1 MLKFGIITGIDAGAG
16 KVRVHFDDD
25 DIVSDWLPITV
36 KNALKNK
43 DSFPLDVKEHVA
55 CLMDEHCENG
65 VCLGA
70 IYSKNVKPTGGN
82 KDKWRKVFEDG
93 TVLEYDRS
101 AHKLTV
107 DAKGTVDVKAT
118 GAVSVD
124 TDAAATVKATAV
136 TLDAPTVTCTGALTA
151 ASISTSGGGDIT
163 AAGKI
168 TATGDIK
175 TTGGD
180 VENSLSIKLG
190 IHKHLGVTPGG
201 GTTALPTP

>member
-1 MLKFGIITGIDAGAG
+1 M
-16 KVRVHFDDD
+16 HFDDD
-25 DIVSDWLPITV
+25 DIVSDWLPVTV

-70 IYSKNVKPTGGN
+70 IYSKDVKPAGGN
-82 KDKWRKVFEDG
+82 KDKWRKVFDDG

-107 DAKGTVDVKAT
+107 DAKGAVDVKAT
-118 GAVSVD
+118 GNIKAETS
-124 TDAAATVKATAV
+124 AQATVKAPTI
-136 TLDAPTVTCTGALTA
+136 TLDGTVTVTGPLTA
-151 ASISTSGGGDIT
+151 ASIATSGGGNIT
-163 AAGKI
+163 AAGSI

-180 VENSLSIKLG
+180 VEQKDSIKLG
-190 IHKHLGVTPGG
+190 THKHVGVTPGG
-201 GTTALPTP
+201 GTTALPIP